1 MGINLNIWRE
11 NWKAA
16 WQKNIF
22 RIYFILTIVVFFIII
37 VMYGPFLDYIE
48 ARSGKI
54 LSDPVLNLFSP
65 LDVTWYTFSII
76 YLSVVVALV
85 HLSWQPHQLLITF
98 QAYIFIALAR
108 MASMYL
114 TPLDPPPLLIPLEDP
129 FVQSLSTGVLT
140 RDLFFSGHISTLFL
154 LHLSSTGR
162 KMKIFFLICT
172 ILVGLLVL
180 WQHVHYSIDVLAA
193 PFYAYS
199 CYKVSCFI
207 NKRTLS
213 GKKGRPLD
221 QLTAP

>member
-1 MGINLNIWRE
+1 MKINLNIWRE
-11 NWKAA
+11 NWKSA
-16 WQKNIF
+16 WQNNIF
-22 RIYFILTIVVFFIII
+22 RIHFILTVVLFIII
-37 VMYGPFLDYIE
+37 IVVYGPFLDYIE
-48 ARSGKI
+48 TRPGII

-98 QAYIFIALAR
+98 QAYSFIALAR

-114 TPLDPPPLLIPLEDP
+114 IPLDPPPLLIPLEDP

-140 RDLFFSGHISTLFL
+140 RDLFFSGHTSTLLL
-154 LHLSSTGR
+154 LHLTSTGR

-172 ILVGLLVL
+172 ILVGILVL

-193 PFYAYS
+193 PFYAYT
-199 CYKVSCFI
+199 CYKASSFFTT
-207 NKRTLS
+207 KFS
-213 GKKGRPLD
+213 KKAQRP
-221 QLTAP
+221 QRKI

>member
-1 MGINLNIWRE
+1 MEINLNIWRE

-16 WQKNIF
+16 WQNNIF
-22 RIYFILTIVVFFIII
+22 RIYFILTLVVFFIII
-37 VMYGPFLDYIE
+37 VVYGSFLDYIE
-48 ARSGKI
+48 ARPGII
-54 LSDPVLNLFSP
+54 LTDPVLYLFSP

-98 QAYIFIALAR
+98 QAYSFIALAR

-140 RDLFFSGHISTLFL
+140 RDLFFSGHTSTLLL

-193 PFYAYS
+193 PFYAFT

-207 NKRTLS
+207 TERTLS
-213 GKKGRPLD
+213 GKKCRSSD
-221 QLTAP
+221 QSTSP

>member
-1 MGINLNIWRE
+1 MEINLNIWRE

-16 WQKNIF
+16 WQNNIF
-22 RIYFILTIVVFFIII
+22 RIHFILTVVLFIII
-37 VMYGPFLDYIE
+37 IVVYGPFLDYIE
-48 ARSGKI
+48 ARPGI
-54 LSDPVLNLFSP
+54 IITDPVLNLFSP

-98 QAYIFIALAR
+98 QAYSFIALAR

-114 TPLDPPPLLIPLEDP
+114 IPLDPPPLLIPLEDP

-140 RDLFFSGHISTLFL
+140 RDLFFSGHTSTLLL
-154 LHLSSTGR
+154 LHLTSTGR

-172 ILVGLLVL
+172 ILVGILVL

-193 PFYAYS
+193 PFYAYT
-199 CYKVSCFI
+199 CYKVSSFFTT
-207 NKRTLS
+207 KFS
-213 GKKGRPLD
+213 KKA
-221 QLTAP
+221 QSS